1 LQQQWEQYFN
11 KLHKRQNWINK
22 SNILKKTM
30 TKNGKQQLKLK
41 IQNIPKSELHY
52 QTVLLMLS
60 KTIQINNS
68 VFINYSVKTISK
80 KPYMH
85 IFWSQQLKQKY

>member
-1 LQQQWEQYFN
+1 
-11 KLHKRQNWINK
+11 
-22 SNILKKTM
+22 M

-68 VFINYSVKTISK
+68 VFINYSVETISK
-80 KPYMH
+80 QPYMH
-85 IFWSQQLKQKY
+85 IFWSQQLKKNIDWPSDLLFHNIIIN